1 MINKWVDFIIFTN
14 LDGTKKVNVM
24 FPWAWT
30 VLYASQCFPQSF
42 PLQAVWS
49 IYYIWDIQ
57 ILWYKQ
63 LES

>member
-14 LDGTKKVNVM
+14 LDGTKNVNVM

-30 VLYASQCFPQSF
+30 VLYDSQCFPQFF